1 MTEGIRLFKQILEL
15 KLVLLA
21 LAVELL
27 YLVRNLVSTPE
38 IQSFLC
44 NQFSLLLLRV
54 GSWVIIVLICY
65 LVVSR
70 LIFLRL
76 LKP

>member
-27 YLVRNLVSTPE
+27 YLVCNLVSTPE

-65 LVVSR
+65 LVVS
-70 LIFLRL
+70 
-76 LKP
+76 